1 EFNNET
7 NDGKNMKSYSSLLEV
22 VIDNIMGK
30 KEEKG
35 VASLFTKGGTTIQKS
50 LFKSIEDFEL
60 VSFLVIK

>member
-1 EFNNET
+1 M
-7 NDGKNMKSYSSLLEV
+7 KNYSSLLEV
-22 VIDNIMGK
+22 AIDNIMGK